1 MSHQATK
8 LGSDEGSG
16 SARLAQPSR
25 DEPHEPF
32 CPLVVWVIPRMPKYL
47 GKFHLYHKLLSGT
60 KKILPTF
67 PTIPQNATEVEQ
79 EVAFTFC
86 RTKIPLCT
94 VEKIGRPCDGEIA
107 CERLD
112 RSFPFLWKK
121 RATFSVEK
129 KKLATGTGEIA
140 CDRLDRS
147 FPFVWKKTVRQD
159 LIYRFLYFLNL
170 LFFRGKKSNF
180 LFACDR
186 IGLIVSSFI
195 FKSLIFFEK
204 NVILFF

>member
-1 MSHQATK
+1 MHRGEDRETVRRGDRVREI
-8 LGSDEGSG
+8 GSIVS
-16 SARLAQPSR
+16 
-25 DEPHEPF
+25 
-32 CPLVVWVIPRMPKYL
+32 
-47 GKFHLYHKLLSGT
+47 
-60 KKILPTF
+60 
-67 PTIPQNATEVEQ
+67 
-79 EVAFTFC
+79 
-86 RTKIPLCT
+86 
-94 VEKIGRPCDGEIA
+94 
-107 CERLD
+107 
-112 RSFPFLWKK
+112 
-121 RATFSVEK
+121 FSVKKTCDLFCGK